1 MLIWKTR
8 RGTNIEILDTGTF
21 LLDGGTMFGRIP
33 KNLWQKWFP
42 ADDQNRILMAAHALK
57 VTADGRSVLIDAG
70 MGTRYEGK
78 EADILGLSPKGAA
91 LGPVD
96 DLILTHLHFDHAG
109 GIQDLDLKGTAAVSR
124 QEWEDAHQENPL
136 TKGSYRPSDLASIAR
151 HLKLIDPPCAWG
163 EHIEILLS
171 PGHTR
176 GHVSIVVDD
185 EIFFPGDLIPTA
197 AHCHLPCIM
206 AYDLYPLEILK
217 VKLEFLNQARAR
229 GWLTVFEHD
238 PFTPAG
244 HITSVNNT
252 FRAIPAHTQN
262 IKQKV

>member
-1 MLIWKTR
+1 
-8 RGTNIEILDTGTF
+8 
-21 LLDGGTMFGRIP
+21 MFGRIP

-57 VTADGRSVLIDAG
+57 ITSNGHSVLIDAG
-70 MGTRYEGK
+70 LGTRYEGK
-78 EADILGLSPKGAA
+78 EADILGLSHKGAA

-109 GIQDLDLKGTAAVSR
+109 GIQDLNLRGTAVVAR
-124 QEWEDAHQENPL
+124 RDWEAAHQEDPL
-136 TKGSYRPSDLASIAR
+136 TKGSYRASDLAVIAR
-151 HLKLIDPPCAWG
+151 HLTLIDPPCAWG
-163 EHIEILLS
+163 EHIEVLPS

-206 AYDLYPLEILK
+206 AYDLSPQEIIM
-217 VKLEFLNQARAR
+217 VKREFLGRAQSR

-238 PFTPAG
+238 PYVPVGRISMINEKFKAVAARQDRETAM
-244 HITSVNNT
+244 
-252 FRAIPAHTQN
+252 
-262 IKQKV
+262 

>member
-1 MLIWKTR
+1 MFKWETR
-8 RGTNIEILDTGTF
+8 HGTSIEIIDTGTF

-33 KNLWQKWFP
+33 KNLWEKWFP

-70 MGTRYEGK
+70 PGTHYERK
-78 EADILGLSPKGAA
+78 EADILGLLAKDAV
-91 LGPVD
+91 LGPID

-109 GIQDLDLKGTAAVSR
+109 GIQDLDLKGTAVVAGL
-124 QEWEDAHQENPL
+124 EWEDAHLEDPL
-136 TKGSYRPSDLASIAR
+136 TRGSYRPSDLAVIAR

-163 EHIEILLS
+163 DHIQILPS

-217 VKLEFLNQARAR
+217 VKQEFLNQAQKR

-238 PFTPAG
+238 PYNPAG
-244 HITSVNNT
+244 HIASIKNT
-252 FRAIPAHTQN
+252 FRAIPAHP
-262 IKQKV
+262 KH